1 MNDLL
6 YQIAITQIPG
16 VGDITAKQLIA
27 YCGGAKEVFEEK
39 KSALEKIPSIGS
51 ITAKSIIEQNVLMR
65 AEKEVLFIEKN
76 NITPLF
82 YLNDNYPTKLK
93 YCPDSPIMLYLNGNS
108 DFNNQKIVSIV
119 GTRNMTDY
127 GKKLTEQLVADLIQ
141 HNVIVL
147 SGLAYGIDIT
157 AHKAAL
163 QNNLKTYA
171 VVAHGLDAVYPGTHA
186 NTLQKMID
194 NGGGCITEF
203 LSQSNPDKEN
213 FPKRNRIVA
222 GMSDCVVVVEA
233 GKKGGAL
240 ITADLANGYN
250 RDVFAFPGNV
260 GETYSEG
267 CNNIIKMNKAALLQS
282 AKDIEYIM
290 GWEKQSEKPKAI
302 QKNLFVE
309 LTDTEQKIVSIISEQ
324 KAIDIDS
331 LCAKAELSMSKI
343 SGMLLNLEFSGVI
356 KQLPGKRFE
365 LN

>member
-1 MNDLL
+1 MSELL

-16 VGDITAKQLIA
+16 VGDVTAKQLIA
-27 YCGGAKEVFEEK
+27 YCGSAKAVFTEK

-51 ITAKSIIEQNVLMR
+51 VTAKSITEQSVLAR
-65 AEKEVLFIEKN
+65 AEKEALFIEKN
-76 NITPLF
+76 SIIPLF
-82 YLNDNYPTKLK
+82 YLSNNYPHKLK
-93 YCPDSPIMLYLNGNS
+93 HCPDSPILLYLKGNV
-108 DFNNQKIVSIV
+108 DLNNQKIVSVV

-127 GKKLTEQLVADLIQ
+127 GKKLTEQLIADLTE

-163 QNNLKTYA
+163 QNQLKTYA
-171 VVAHGLDAVYPGTHA
+171 VVAHGLDSVYPGTHA
-186 NTLQKMID
+186 KTLQKMID
-194 NGGGCITEF
+194 ANGGCITEF
-203 LSQSNPDKEN
+203 LSETKPDKEN

-240 ITADLANGYN
+240 ITADIANGYN

-267 CNNIIKMNKAALLQS
+267 CNNLIKMNKAALLQS

-290 GWEKQSEKPKAI
+290 GWEKQTDKPKVI

-309 LTDTEQKIVSIISEQ
+309 LTETEQKIVSIISEQ
-324 KAIDIDS
+324 NGIDIDT